1 MTNFSYFNDDKG
13 TLSIDGAVRITTGLS
28 ILSEAIRANNFEK
41 GWREDGK
48 PKREVSELVALLHS
62 EVTEAFEADRNHEP
76 VIWYEYNTPGFVGE
90 EPFSSRPMLEDGTL
104 GKPQGI
110 TSELADVI
118 IRVFDMADEL
128 NLPLIE
134 TILEKHAFNQ
144 TRQYRHGNKKV

>member
-1 MTNFSYFNDDKG
+1 MTNFSYFKDDKG
-13 TLSIDGAVRITTGLS
+13 TLSIYGEVRITTGLS

-41 GWREDGK
+41 GWRAEGK
-48 PKREVSELVALLHS
+48 PPREVSEFVALLHS

-76 VIWYEYNTPGFVGE
+76 VIWYEYNTPGFVG

-134 TILEKHAFNQ
+134 TILDKHAFNQ
-144 TRQYRHGNKKV
+144 TRQYRHGGKKV